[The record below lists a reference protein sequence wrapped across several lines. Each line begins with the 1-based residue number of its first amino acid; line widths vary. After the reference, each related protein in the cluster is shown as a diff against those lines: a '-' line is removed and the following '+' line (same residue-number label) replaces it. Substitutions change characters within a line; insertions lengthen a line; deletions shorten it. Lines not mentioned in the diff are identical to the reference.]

1 MQYISVED
9 FRKKLNK
16 KDSYESYIRRL
27 CRDGKL
33 EYITEESEK
42 GNSKYMINLEG
53 KHAKRLL
60 ERSSTD
66 IDIEPEYT
74 STINQD
80 FIGTRIEAQ
89 EEPENIRLLIE
100 ELSNT
105 RQQLVEFAQQAGQA
119 KLLTDNLISKEKDT
133 KYWQDKYFEIQ
144 AQLSRLNYE
153 IEALNKQIQALQD
166 EKDKFNNLKDENEQ
180 LHISI
185 QTLEIENKKLKQ
197 KSFFGIKFSK

>member
-16 KDSYESYIRRL
+16 KDSYDSYIRRL
-27 CRDGKL
+27 CREGKL

-53 KHAKRLL
+53 KHAKKLL
-60 ERSSTD
+60 ERSSID
-66 IDIEPEYT
+66 INIEPEYI
-74 STINQD
+74 STTKQD
-80 FIGTRIEAQ
+80 YNDTKTEYA
-89 EEPENIRLLIE
+89 EESENVRLLIE
-100 ELSNT
+100 ELSST

-144 AQLSRLNYE
+144 TQVSKQNFE
-153 IEALNKQIQALQD
+153 IEALNKQIQALQQ
-166 EKDKFNNLKDENEQ
+166 EKERYN
-180 LHISI
+180 
-185 QTLEIENKKLKQ
+185 IEMKNSQPKQ
-197 KSFFGIKFSK
+197 KSFFGLKFGK